1 MEALRRP
8 SLGGSLA
15 AQSRRAS
22 RCARTAGL
30 GGACPR
36 HRDRQASHH
45 HLEGGLNGRSG
56 RFGGGLGRTFA
67 GFGSLSSRLD
77 DTWRKLQGI
86 DKLTSENLKEPLKEI
101 RRALLEADVSLPV
114 VRKFIKAVEAKATG
128 SAVLKGLEPDQQL
141 VKIVKDELV
150 DLMGSE
156 NKTLEEADEGQPQVL
171 LMLGLQG
178 VGKTT
183 TCAKLANLLKP
194 DRSVCLVAADTYR
207 PAAVDQLKKLGAKID
222 VPVFSKDPSEG
233 ASPVAIVEAGLEFAR
248 EGGYKSVIVDTA
260 GRLQIDET
268 MMEELR
274 DIKRA
279 IGPTDA
285 LLVVD
290 AMTGQEAAGLV
301 KTFDEQIGLT
311 GAILSKADGDS
322 RGGAALSMK
331 AVTGKPVK
339 FVSNGEKMTDL
350 SPFYPD
356 RMASRILG
364 MGDVMTLIE
373 KIEGQ
378 VKEDEVERLQERIME
393 AKFDFN
399 DFEKQL
405 DMMRGMGALGQT
417 MRLIPGLNKMSDKQ
431 MMQAEKTMSVTRAVI
446 KAMTDDEKANPDMV
460 ARSPE
465 IKRRLAKT
473 TGEKVA
479 TVEAIMAQFLGMRKQ
494 MQKLPEML
502 SAREELSGLV
512 GEEAL
517 ANMKDLPA
525 ELLKQEQVGRKV
537 SKGKV
542 LRKKAAAQLAPAKG
556 FGKR

>member
-36 HRDRQASHH
+36 HRDRQASRH

-279 IGPTDA
+279 IEPTDA